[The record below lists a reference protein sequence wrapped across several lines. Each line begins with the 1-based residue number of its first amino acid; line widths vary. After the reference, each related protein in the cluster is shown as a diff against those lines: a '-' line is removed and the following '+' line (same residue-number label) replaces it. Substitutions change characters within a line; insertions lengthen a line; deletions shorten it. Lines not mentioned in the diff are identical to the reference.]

1 MKSDW
6 KCESMRVIAGKHKS
20 KPLETLEGRHT
31 RPTMDKVKEGIFN
44 SLHSVSGLG
53 LDLFAGS
60 GSLGIEALSRGMD
73 QVIFVDQNIRAV
85 KIIHQNLNKLGLTQQ
100 AEVYKNSAERALK
113 ALSKREIQFDVIFLD
128 PPYEKGL
135 IDQALQKIH
144 EFNLLKQN
152 GMIVCEYSHRESIDT
167 SLFEEVKR
175 YHYGL
180 TDTCVLKRGENNHG

>member
-1 MKSDW
+1 
-6 KCESMRVIAGKHKS
+6 MRVIAGKHKS
-20 KPLETLEGRHT
+20 KSLETLEGRNT

-44 SLHSVSGLG
+44 SLHTVEGLG

-73 QVIFVDQNIRAV
+73 KVIFVDQNIRAV
-85 KIIHQNLNKLGLTQQ
+85 KVIQQNLKKLDLTHQ
-100 AEVYKNSAERALK
+100 AEVYKNNADRALK
-113 ALSKREIQFDVIFLD
+113 ALNKREIQFDLIFLD

-135 IDQALQKIH
+135 IDEALKSIH
-144 EFNLLKQN
+144 QFDLLKQN
-152 GMIVCEYSHRESIDT
+152 GIIVCEYSHRESIDT

-180 TDTCVLKRGENNHG
+180 TDTCVLKKGESHG